1 METRCPFLD
10 KQRGEDKPIY
20 KITSN
25 KTINVITV
33 KGILVDI
40 WVPVRY
46 VKRVKVSQKI
56 YVLYTYLRIAYLLR

>member
-1 METRCPFLD
+1 MITVGHLSTSVRETFMETRCPFLD

-40 WVPVRY
+40 
-46 VKRVKVSQKI
+46 
-56 YVLYTYLRIAYLLR
+56 